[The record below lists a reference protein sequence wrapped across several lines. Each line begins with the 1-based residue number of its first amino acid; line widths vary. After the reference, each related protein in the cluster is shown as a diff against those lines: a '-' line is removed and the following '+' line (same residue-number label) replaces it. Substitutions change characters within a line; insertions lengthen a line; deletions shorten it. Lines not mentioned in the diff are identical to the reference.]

1 MNYTN
6 GESSTESVNSS
17 RAASPAPGSNP
28 PPTSAPPSLSS
39 SRNDNMKFEKM
50 RLEMRLKKKAQLMI
64 NPK

>member
-6 GESSTESVNSS
+6 GERSSTESVNSS

-39 SRNDNMKFEKM
+39 SRNDNMKFEKDEI
-50 RLEMRLKKKAQLMI
+50 RNETKEKSS
-64 NPK
+64 NDD